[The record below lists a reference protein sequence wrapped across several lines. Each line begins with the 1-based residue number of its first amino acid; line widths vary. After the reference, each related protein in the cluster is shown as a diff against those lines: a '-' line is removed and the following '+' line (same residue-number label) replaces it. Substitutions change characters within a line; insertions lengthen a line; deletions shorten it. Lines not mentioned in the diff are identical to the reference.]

1 MEGLIMAAKHLY
13 CSKEKEITELYSD
26 MKIIKP
32 IIIGNGKEGLAVTV
46 PKLDNSV
53 NSLQLTMVNLDRNV
67 DKLIKQQ
74 DIYEG
79 EKHGKAEIRKRN
91 RWIIGILITI
101 SLSLMGTVGYLI
113 TLILN
118 HINVVI

>member
-1 MEGLIMAAKHLY
+1 
-13 CSKEKEITELYSD
+13 
-26 MKIIKP
+26 
-32 IIIGNGKEGLAVTV
+32 VTV

>member
-1 MEGLIMAAKHLY
+1 MSEKRIY
-13 CSKEKEITELYSD
+13 CQNEKEIIELHAD

-53 NSLQLTMVNLDRNV
+53 NSLQMTMVNLDRNV
-67 DKLIKQQ
+67 DRLIKQQ

-79 EKHGKAEIRKRN
+79 ERVGKAEIRKRN
-91 RWIIGILITI
+91 RWIIGILI
-101 SLSLMGTVGYLI
+101 SLAMGLLGTVGYLI

-118 HINVVI
+118 HVDKII

>member
-1 MEGLIMAAKHLY
+1 MTAKHTF
-13 CSKEKEITELYSD
+13 CNKEKEITELYSD

-32 IIIGNGKEGLAVTV
+32 IIIGNGKEGLAVAV

-53 NSLQLTMVNLDRNV
+53 KSLQLTMVNLDRNV
-67 DKLIKQQ
+67 DRLIKQH

-79 EKHGKAEIRKRN
+79 EKHGKAEVRKRN

-101 SLSLMGTVGYLI
+101 TLSLMGTVGYLMA
-113 TLILN
+113 LILK
-118 HINVVI
+118 HIDKVI